1 MIFFDDDK
9 RNIHSVA
16 KLKVHTYHLKDN
28 KGISFENLHLANIK
42 LNLCI

>member
-16 KLKVHTYHLKDN
+16 KLGVHTYHLKDN
-28 KGISFENLHLANIK
+28 NGISFDHLYLSNMK
-42 LNLCI
+42 L